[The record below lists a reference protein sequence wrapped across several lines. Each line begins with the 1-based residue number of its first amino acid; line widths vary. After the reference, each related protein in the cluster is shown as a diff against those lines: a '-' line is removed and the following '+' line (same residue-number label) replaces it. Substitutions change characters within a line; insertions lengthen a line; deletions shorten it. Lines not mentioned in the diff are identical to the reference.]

1 MGELFIKWKSTN
13 LSIFG
18 EICPFLVKKKHL
30 FGDFQWKM
38 SKLLF
43 ICHFRRFLAQ
53 KSPNWLFLVKNR
65 QIGDFC
71 NANRQIGDKQQWH
84 TLVSSQIII
93 WDQVYTQNPLVE
105 VSKDVYTVVI
115 LLCPP
120 YRLGKS
126 DPPSARTQFNVW
138 LYKYICS
145 RIHYIVRSIF
155 NNIAFFTFFQYLLNV

>member
-1 MGELFIKWKSTN
+1 
-13 LSIFG
+13 
-18 EICPFLVKKKHL
+18 
-30 FGDFQWKM
+30 M

-115 LLCPP
+115 LLWQ
-120 YRLGKS
+120 
-126 DPPSARTQFNVW
+126 PPSSSLKFWMGAWACVAGGGDHLSSKLTLKKANLEWFLGVG
-138 LYKYICS
+138 LMEKKLGV
-145 RIHYIVRSIF
+145 IHFCVKPISKGGGRQTILF
-155 NNIAFFTFFQYLLNV
+155 GKPLNRH

>member
-1 MGELFIKWKSTN
+1 MKKRQFVDFWRN
-13 LSIFG
+13 LPIFG
-18 EICPFLVKKKHL
+18 KKNHL

-115 LLCPP
+115 LLCAGEGLGNRGQ
-120 YRLGKS
+120 RLHS
-126 DPPSARTQFNVW
+126 FCTEVRFDPQHQQHQHCTTW
-138 LYKYICS
+138 IY
-145 RIHYIVRSIF
+145 
-155 NNIAFFTFFQYLLNV
+155 

>member
-1 MGELFIKWKSTN
+1 MKKRQFVDFWRN
-13 LSIFG
+13 LPIFG
-18 EICPFLVKKKHL
+18 KKKHL

-53 KSPNWLFLVKNR
+53 KLPNWLFLVKNR

-120 YRLGKS
+120 
-126 DPPSARTQFNVW
+126 DQ
-138 LYKYICS
+138 
-145 RIHYIVRSIF
+145 
-155 NNIAFFTFFQYLLNV
+155 

>member
-1 MGELFIKWKSTN
+1 MKKRQFVDFWQN
-13 LSIFG
+13 LPIFG
-18 EICPFLVKKKHL
+18 KKKHL

-115 LLCPP
+115 LLCTC
-120 YRLGKS
+120 
-126 DPPSARTQFNVW
+126 SAM
-138 LYKYICS
+138 
-145 RIHYIVRSIF
+145 
-155 NNIAFFTFFQYLLNV
+155 YLLQGGR

>member
-1 MGELFIKWKSTN
+1 MGELFIKWKSAN

-120 YRLGKS
+120 FV
-126 DPPSARTQFNVW
+126 AT
-138 LYKYICS
+138 
-145 RIHYIVRSIF
+145 
-155 NNIAFFTFFQYLLNV
+155 FTK